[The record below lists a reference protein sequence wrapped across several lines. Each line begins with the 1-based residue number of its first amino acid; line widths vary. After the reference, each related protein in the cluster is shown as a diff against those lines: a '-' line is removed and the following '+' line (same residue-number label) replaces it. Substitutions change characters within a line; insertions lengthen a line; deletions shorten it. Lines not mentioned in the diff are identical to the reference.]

1 MKLLDIMNIIV
12 RLFACIP
19 YLMLPYAIK
28 ELTNDERNLHQSA
41 RRDR

>member
-1 MKLLDIMNIIV
+1 MKLLDIMNIVV
-12 RLFACIP
+12 RLFACTP

-28 ELTNDERNLHQSA
+28 ELTNDERNLHKSA